1 MCRFATGWE
10 ITGHSVLIH
19 DYYSRID
26 PYVVHLTVDT
36 TLKSGRMDIK
46 AYVKYVSVTT
56 TVVLRTFELCAFWM
70 NSADDTL

>member
-1 MCRFATGWE
+1 MPLVCRFATGWE

-46 AYVKYVSVTT
+46 AYVKYVSVKA
-56 TVVLRTFELCAFWM
+56 TVLLRTFELCAF
-70 NSADDTL
+70 

>member
-1 MCRFATGWE
+1 MAVWLHETILTVSFLSSCVCRFATGWE

-26 PYVVHLTVDT
+26 PFVVHLTVDT

-46 AYVKYVSVTT
+46 AYVK
-56 TVVLRTFELCAFWM
+56 
-70 NSADDTL
+70 

>member
-1 MCRFATGWE
+1 MAVWPHETTLTVFFLSSRVCRFATGWE

-26 PYVVHLTVDT
+26 PFVVHLTVDT

-46 AYVKYVSVTT
+46 AYVK
-56 TVVLRTFELCAFWM
+56 
-70 NSADDTL
+70 

>member
-10 ITGHSVLIH
+10 ITGHSVLNH

-26 PYVVHLTVDT
+26 PFVVHLTVDT

-46 AYVKYVSVTT
+46 AYVK
-56 TVVLRTFELCAFWM
+56 
-70 NSADDTL
+70 